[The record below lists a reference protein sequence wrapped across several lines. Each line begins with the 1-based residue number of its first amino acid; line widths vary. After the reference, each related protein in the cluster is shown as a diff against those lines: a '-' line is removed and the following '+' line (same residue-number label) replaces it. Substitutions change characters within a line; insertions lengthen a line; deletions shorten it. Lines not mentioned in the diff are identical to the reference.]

1 VKPFRGPQE
10 AGGRSG
16 GGACWALG
24 WSAQEA
30 AACRRGA
37 LGGDS
42 EVGPRPGRPV
52 DGGGVDAASPFSC
65 AEAEGERNGGG
76 KENWGPDALMMG
88 ERGGGVRSAVDTRTR
103 QRRHSVGEARHR
115 HARVGWEERRWR
127 VGRCCR
133 GLGPPEQ

>member
-1 VKPFRGPQE
+1 VAWAGRR
-10 AGGRSG
+10 GGRLR
-16 GGACWALG
+16 AR
-24 WSAQEA
+24 EA

-42 EVGPRPGRPV
+42 EVGPRLGRPV

-76 KENWGPDALMMG
+76 KENWGPDVLTMG
-88 ERGGGVRSAVDTRTR
+88 ERGGGGVRSAVDTRTR
-103 QRRHSVGEARHR
+103 QRRHSVGEARHC